1 MDKTATLPLGIVLQR
16 RPGVT
21 RWVKWHW
28 RAAAVLPGAG
38 PAAWHLLRQD
48 GDVTE
53 YHACT
58 LPLELHRTEVEA
70 YRISLTMEPP
80 SLFVI
85 LRDSGDADYPLKVH
99 SVTASAYEAQ
109 DYMDSGEEQVE
120 KVPMP
125 DGLIA
130 WIRDFSDA
138 HARDEPFKKRK
149 RDKKRIDLV
158 EDGIGDVRIRQT
170 ADVYRAPSQTK
181 PNGKA

>member
-1 MDKTATLPLGIVLQR
+1 MPLGIVLQR

-21 RWVKWHW
+21 RWAKWHW
-28 RAAAVLPGAG
+28 RAVAVLPGAA
-38 PAAWHLLRQD
+38 PADWHLMRLD

-53 YHACT
+53 YHART

-85 LRDSGDADYPLKVH
+85 LRDSDDPDHPIDVH
-99 SVTASAYEAQ
+99 VVTASAYEAQ

-130 WIRDFSDA
+130 WIRDFTEA

-158 EDGIGDVRIRQT
+158 EDGIGDARIRQA
-170 ADVYRAPSQTK
+170 ADVYRAPGQTK
-181 PNGKA
+181 PGGSS